1 MCISNIYIHTH
12 TYEQYYS
19 KKKNDGS
26 FYVNIN
32 LGIED
37 HRVGVWEY

>member
-1 MCISNIYIHTH
+1 MNSTVL
-12 TYEQYYS
+12 
-19 KKKNDGS
+19 KKTDGS